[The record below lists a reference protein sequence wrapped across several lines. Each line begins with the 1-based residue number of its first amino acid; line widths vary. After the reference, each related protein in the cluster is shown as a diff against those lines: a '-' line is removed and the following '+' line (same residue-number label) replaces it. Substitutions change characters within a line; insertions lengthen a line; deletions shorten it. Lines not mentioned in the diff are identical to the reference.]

1 MDSTFDLIV
10 IGAGPGGEA
19 ISHKA
24 RSLGAAVAVIDR
36 RWFGGSCPHIG
47 CLPSKALLHAAAEH
61 HANPARYEWPRAS
74 KHRDFMINRPADA
87 PEPDDTSHVRALEKS
102 GAVVYRG
109 DAEIIG
115 KGRVSV
121 THDGARHELFAANV
135 VIAAASADSGPGA
148 ASAEWRIAASSR
160 SETEATSAATS
171 SVLDG
176 K

>member
-47 CLPSKALLHAAAEH
+47 CLPSKALLHSAAEH

-74 KHRDFMINRPADA
+74 KHRDFMINRAEDA
-87 PEPDDTSHVRALEKS
+87 PEPDDSSHVRSLEKA

-109 DAEIIG
+109 DARIVDR
-115 KGRVSV
+115 GRVSV
-121 THDGARHELFAANV
+121 SHDGARHELSGANV
-135 VIAAASADSGPGA
+135 VIAVGSASRRIQIPGI
-148 ASAEWRIAASSR
+148 EDIHVW
-160 SETEATSAATS
+160 
-171 SVLDG
+171 
-176 K
+176 